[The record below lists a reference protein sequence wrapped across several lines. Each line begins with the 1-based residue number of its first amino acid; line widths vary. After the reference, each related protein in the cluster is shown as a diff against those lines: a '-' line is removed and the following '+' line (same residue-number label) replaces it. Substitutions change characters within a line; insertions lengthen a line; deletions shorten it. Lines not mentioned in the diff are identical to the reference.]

1 MQGFTIKKEKKTIRF
16 DYKIHKKCLKKVD
29 HTKYLGFLFDKKNQQ
44 TPMEMACLQYNFR
57 S

>member
-29 HTKYLGFLFDKKNQQ
+29 HTKYLGFQIDKKKSS
-44 TPMEMACLQYNFR
+44 MEIPCLQYNFQG
-57 S
+57 